1 MIGQMRLSIA
11 AWAATVLGAMVLV
24 PVFSGPFLFVSAF
37 LCAIVTGTG
46 QLLQSWRT
54 PRLLVPLIQ
63 LLVLVE
69 AMALVFYSDTLKYLV
84 VPWNETALAFN
95 DDMVSALDGINRF
108 SAPLP
113 PEAYFT
119 VFASGVVA
127 LTGLFIH
134 VIAVQLR
141 QASWAGLL
149 LLMMYTVPAAT
160 VQGGLSAF
168 WFIPPAIGYIVLLSA
183 EGRARLSRW
192 GRRIGGV
199 TTLEQNQQIEASAAG
214 QAGRRIGLT
223 VIAVAALLP
232 ALLPSLP
239 EGVFGNGLAGGAGG
253 SGPGGAVS
261 LGVNPMLDMGKN
273 LRQGEN
279 SVALTYTGDS
289 TYLRL
294 TVLDQFDG
302 NVWTIS
308 PRTGFTNVN
317 GDFVTPP
324 GLQLPLDSV
333 KVVKHDVR
341 VTKLLRSPWVPVPYP
356 PHTLSINNGKW
367 RYDTSAMDIS
377 SKNARSVA
385 GVHYKVTSY
394 LVDPT
399 EDQLRDAL
407 DTGAPDPYSLQL
419 PKSVPQRIRQLAQQV
434 TVNAKGNHYLQAAA
448 LQSYLRDTG
457 GFRYDTTNDTRSGM
471 DAIEAFL
478 FQSKAGYCE
487 QFSTAMALMARTIG
501 IPARVAIGFLPGQR
515 DGNKHVVRMHD
526 MHAWPELYFEGIGW
540 VRFEPTPAVQTGAAP
555 GWTQPTNTNPTDTP
569 TSGTPTDPQSTSPN
583 TGNPED
589 RRLEGQNNLPGERDT
604 PGAAVPTS
612 WWDGNGPRWG
622 GGALAVIV
630 LSMVPWL
637 VRSMVRRRRFRQEP
651 SQAAIEGLWAEIRDT
666 ARDIGMDWSDA
677 ATPRQSGSRLVGR
690 LPGEVRPKAI
700 RVARAVEFGRY
711 AGVEQRKLDLRDDAR
726 SVREAL
732 FNTASTGQRWRA
744 RLLPRSLRWYVS
756 RGSSEASDL
765 LDRFDLALARL
776 RSLLV
781 PRRST

>member
-1 MIGQMRLSIA
+1 MIGQVRLSVA

-24 PVFSGPFLFVSAF
+24 PVFAGPFLFVSAF
-37 LCAIVTGTG
+37 LCAIVTGAG
-46 QLLQSWRT
+46 LLLQSWRT

-69 AMALVFYSDTLKYLV
+69 AMALMFYADTLKYLV
-84 VPWNETALAFN
+84 VPWKETALAFN
-95 DDMVSALDGINRF
+95 QDMVDALDGINRF

-113 PEAYFT
+113 PETYLT
-119 VFASGVVA
+119 IFASGVIA
-127 LTGLFIH
+127 LAGLLIH
-134 VIAVQLR
+134 VIAVQFR

-160 VQGGLSAF
+160 VHGGLSAF
-168 WFIPPAIGYIVLLSA
+168 WFIPPAVGYIVLLSA

-192 GRRIGGV
+192 GRRIGGI
-199 TTLEQNQQIEASAAG
+199 TTLQQNQQVEASAAG

-239 EGVFGNGLAGGAGG
+239 EGVFGNGLAGSAGG
-253 SGPGGAVS
+253 AGPGGAVS

-279 SVALTYTGDS
+279 TVALTYTGDA

-302 NVWTIS
+302 NVWTPA
-308 PRTGFTNVN
+308 PRTNFTEVN
-317 GDFVTPP
+317 GDFQPPP
-324 GLQLPLDSV
+324 GLQLPLDSL
-333 KVVKHDVR
+333 KTVKHDVR

-367 RYDTSAMDIS
+367 RYDTTAMDIS
-377 SKNARSVA
+377 STNARSVA

-394 LVDPT
+394 QVDPT
-399 EDQLRDAL
+399 EDQLRNAL
-407 DTGAPDPYSLQL
+407 DTGAPDPYSGVV
-419 PKSVPQRIRQLAQQV
+419 PRRMPQRITDLARTV
-434 TVNAKGNHYLQAAA
+434 TASAKGNHYLEAAA
-448 LQSYLRDTG
+448 LQSYLRDAG
-457 GFRYDTTNDTRSGM
+457 VFRYDTGNDTRSGM

-478 FQSKAGYCE
+478 FESHAGYCE
-487 QFSTAMALMARTIG
+487 QFATAMALMARTLG

-526 MHAWPELYFEGIGW
+526 MHAWPELYFLGIGW
-540 VRFEPTPAVQTGAAP
+540 VRFEPTPAVQTGQAP
-555 GWTQPTNTNPTDTP
+555 GWTVPTNPNPSDTP
-569 TSGTPTDPQSTSPN
+569 TVGGPTGAQSTAP

-589 RRLEGQNNLPGERDT
+589 RRLDGQNNLPGERNIS
-604 PGAAVPTS
+604 GGVGSTS

-637 VRSMVRRRRFRQEP
+637 VRSLVRRRRFSQAP
-651 SQAAIEGLWAEIRDT
+651 SQAAIEGLWAEVRDT

-677 ATPRQSGSRLVGR
+677 ATPRQSGSWLVAR
-690 LPGEVRPKAI
+690 LPQDVRPKAI
-700 RVARAVEFGRY
+700 RLARAVEFGRY
-711 AGVEQRKLDLRDDAR
+711 AGVEQRELDLRDDAR
-726 SVREAL
+726 SVRTAL
-732 FNTASTGQRWRA
+732 FNTASAGQRWRA
-744 RLLPRSLRWYVS
+744 RLMPRSLRWYVS

-765 LDRFDLALARL
+765 LDQFDLALARL
-776 RSLLV
+776 RSLVV
-781 PRRST
+781 PRRSA